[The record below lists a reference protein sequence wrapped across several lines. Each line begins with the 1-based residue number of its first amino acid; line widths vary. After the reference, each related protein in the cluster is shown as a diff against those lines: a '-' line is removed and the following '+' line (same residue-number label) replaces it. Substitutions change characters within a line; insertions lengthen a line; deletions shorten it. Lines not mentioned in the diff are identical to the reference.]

1 MKPLINERRPQGIR
15 QEGKDFRISKLGPG
29 PHEVFGTKTKGE
41 FFVQCFEDGM
51 EMSGSFWCTY
61 EEAVLEVED
70 FMGISKEHRWENVKS

>member
-41 FFVQCFEDGM
+41 FFVQCFEDGQ

-61 EEAVLEVED
+61 DEAVLEVED
-70 FMGISKEHRWENVKS
+70 FMGISEEHRWENVKS

>member
-51 EMSGSFWCTY
+51 EMSGSVWCTY

-70 FMGISKEHRWENVKS
+70 FMGISEEHRWENVKS

>member
-41 FFVQCFEDGM
+41 FFVQCFDDGQ

-61 EEAVLEVED
+61 DEAVLEVED
-70 FMGISKEHRWENVKS
+70 FLGISEEHRWENVKS